1 MNNSQSLYLLWATIL
16 NQSQSAEKVLLNT
29 VELFNRL
36 GLDEE
41 FNEKYKKL
49 DYKKI
54 EEAMTQ
60 KPCLHRFPKNM
71 SINLASSIYMIDKY
85 YDGTPSK
92 LFEKY
97 DGPQEFKEKLMQ
109 FRGIGEHKAETAI
122 TIFQVYKKINNN
134 RNLFRNKCGGLYKTI
149 EQEMKILDEFGEDK
163 GYDR

>member
-92 LFEKY
+92 LFENMM
-97 DGPQEFKEKLMQ
+97 D
-109 FRGIGEHKAETAI
+109 HKSL
-122 TIFQVYKKINNN
+122 KKS
-134 RNLFRNKCGGLYKTI
+134 
-149 EQEMKILDEFGEDK
+149 
-163 GYDR
+163 